1 MKISNKNISEL
12 RNFFLSDLSDLYD
25 ENEIKS
31 IFNILIK
38 HFTGL
43 SRTEILLNP
52 NQILDNSVVQQFE
65 KSLEDLKKNMPVQ
78 YITEKVFFDDL
89 ELTVKPGV
97 LIPRPETEELIGII
111 SKRFQD
117 KKNEQLNILDIGC
130 GSGCI
135 SISLKKR
142 FPNWNVFALDISEEA
157 LTIAKHNADKNL
169 AEIIFVKQN
178 ILEQTKNSDLPNFD
192 LIVSNPPY
200 VCESEKQLMR
210 KNVIQYEPEKA
221 IFVKDN
227 FPFIFYEAI
236 LNFAKNQCKD
246 KTSVFVEINE
256 RFPVELS
263 MLFESNGFKNIEIL
277 KDIHEKSRFI
287 SCDFFR
293 S

>member
-12 RNFFLSDLSDLYD
+12 RNIFLSELSDLYD
-25 ENEIKS
+25 VNEIKS
-31 IFNILIK
+31 IFNILIE
-38 HFTGL
+38 HFAVL

-52 NQILDNSVVQQFE
+52 NQMLDNSVVQQLD

-78 YITEKVFFDDL
+78 YFTEKVFFDDL

-111 SKRFQD
+111 SKRFQNR
-117 KKNEQLNILDIGC
+117 KNEQLNILDIGC

-142 FPNWNVFALDISEEA
+142 FSNWNVFALDISEEA
-157 LTIAKHNADKNL
+157 LIIAKHNAEINL

-178 ILEQTKNSDLPNFD
+178 ILEQTKNFDLPNFD

-200 VCESEKQLMR
+200 VCESEKQVMR
-210 KNVIQYEPEKA
+210 KNVIQFEPEKA

-227 FPFIFYEAI
+227 SPFIFYEAI
-236 LNFAKNQCKD
+236 LNFTKNHCKD

-256 RFPVELS
+256 RFPNELS
-263 MLFESNGFKNIEIL
+263 TLFESNGFKNIEIL

-287 SCDFFR
+287 SCDYLK